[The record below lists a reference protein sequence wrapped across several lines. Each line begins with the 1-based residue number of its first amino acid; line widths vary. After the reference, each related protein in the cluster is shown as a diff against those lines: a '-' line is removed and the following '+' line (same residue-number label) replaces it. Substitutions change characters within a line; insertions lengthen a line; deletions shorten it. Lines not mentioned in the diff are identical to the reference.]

1 MVTVM
6 AKRVRRIEM
15 SDETLKRSG
24 VAVRLRDGIDGQAL
38 PSVRSPVAAASARG
52 EVGRLKRAK
61 SGVVLGY
68 SVVREYGVSA
78 QLT

>member
-1 MVTVM
+1 M

-15 SDETLKRSG
+15 LSEALKRSG
-24 VAVRLRDGIDGQAL
+24 AAVWFRDGIDGQAL
-38 PSVRSPVAAASARG
+38 PKVRSPEAGRFSEG
-52 EVGRLKRAK
+52 GVGRSKRAK

-68 SVVREYGVSA
+68 SMVGEYGVSA